1 VIKAAVRRDG
11 PGEWS
16 FTVADD
22 RGEIV
27 TGVESSWAE
36 AYRAATAE
44 LSAYGAG
51 EPADPGVVIRGRWT
65 TVIPGDATVPPGNRW
80 YDGRPSWR
88 RWLGLP

>member
-1 VIKAAVRRDG
+1 MTVRAAVRRDG
-11 PGEWS
+11 PGEWT

-27 TGVESSWAE
+27 AGVESSWAD

-44 LSAYGAG
+44 LFTFGAAA
-51 EPADPGVVIRGRWT
+51 PADPGVVIRGRWS
-65 TVIPGDATVPPGNRW
+65 TVIPADATDR
-80 YDGRPSWR
+80 RPSWR